1 MYQFIFRAYFV
12 EFENKNVCHFFQ
24 KPFFLQ
30 NVLEDPPKKIFLMN
44 LIDKDRVEQGHE
56 STLLTCL
63 SYLQQKSTYHTSIEP
78 ILFRLHKREI
88 TEKIGESL
96 LFRELM
102 DDPLGSSL
110 LQSYLEE
117 CINSDFGMLKSL
129 EVLEDTRSFATNF
142 LACDDDEVLFQVMS
156 NNRV

>member
-1 MYQFIFRAYFV
+1 
-12 EFENKNVCHFFQ
+12 
-24 KPFFLQ
+24 
-30 NVLEDPPKKIFLMN
+30 MN